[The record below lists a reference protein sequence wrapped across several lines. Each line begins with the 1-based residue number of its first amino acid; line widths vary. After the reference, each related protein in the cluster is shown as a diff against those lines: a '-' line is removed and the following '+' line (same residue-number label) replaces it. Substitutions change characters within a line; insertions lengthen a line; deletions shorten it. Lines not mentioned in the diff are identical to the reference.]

1 MGLYLGDKTVNK
13 IYLGDKTVNKIYL
26 GDTLV
31 WPTQGGGSHVYTG
44 EYLATDYSYSFEGD
58 PIDLEKNPIRNGRNI
73 TILAISLSSFT
84 LDENNNEVNT
94 RIPIY
99 NRCRILDEKKGK
111 VQFFQSANDDVIDWY
126 LDDLGVIWTWE
137 DNVYTAFSG
146 GKPVQY
152 QNVKSK
158 LENNEYNTDVDGKKT
173 TRKITLTV
181 QRTNIYI

>member
-44 EYLATDYSYSFEGD
+44 EYLATDFSVGGD
-58 PIDLEKNPIRNGRNI
+58 PMSLEKTLIKNGRS
-73 TILAISLSSFT
+73 ILIYSVGLSSYT
-84 LDENNNEVNT
+84 LDENNNKVET

-99 NRCRILDEKKGK
+99 NRCKILDEEKGK
-111 VQFFQSANDDVIDWY
+111 IQFYQDVNDDVIDWE
-126 LDDLGVIWTWE
+126 LDNLGVIWTWE
-137 DNVYTAFSG
+137 DNIYTAFSA
-146 GKPVQY
+146 GKPTYY
-152 QNVKSK
+152 QNVKLK
-158 LENNEYNTDVDGKKT
+158 LENKEYNTDEDGKKT

-181 QRTNIYI
+181 QRTNI

>member
-13 IYLGDKTVNKIYL
+13 IYLGAKTVNKIYL

-31 WPTQGGGSHVYTG
+31 WPTQGVGSHVYTG
-44 EYLATDYSYSFEGD
+44 EYLATDFSGGGD
-58 PIDLEKNPIRNGRNI
+58 PMSLRKTLIRNGRSI
-73 TILAISLSSFT
+73 SIEVVSLSSYT
-84 LDENNNEVNT
+84 LDENNYKVET

-99 NRCRILDEKKGK
+99 DCCKILDEEKGK
-111 VQFFQSANDDVIDWY
+111 IQFYQTVNDDVIDWE
-126 LDDLGVIWTWE
+126 LDNLGVIWTWE
-137 DNVYTAFSG
+137 DNIYTAFSTST

-158 LENNEYNTDVDGKKT
+158 LENNEYNTNKDGKKT

-181 QRTNIYI
+181 QRTNI

>member
-44 EYLATDYSYSFEGD
+44 EYLAYDHSYGGD
-58 PIDLEKNPIRNGRNI
+58 PMGLQKQLIWNDKNIVI
-73 TILAISLSSFT
+73 TAVSVSSYT
-84 LDENNNEVNT
+84 LDENNYKVET
-94 RIPIY
+94 IIPIY

-111 VQFFQSANDDVIDWY
+111 VQFNQSVNDDVIDWY

-137 DNVYTAFSG
+137 DNIYTSFSV
-146 GKPVQY
+146 GKPTGY
-152 QNVKSK
+152 QNVKLK
-158 LENNEYNTDVDGKKT
+158 LENNEYNTDEDGKKT

-181 QRTNIYI
+181 QRTNI

>member
-44 EYLATDYSYSFEGD
+44 EYLATDYSYGGD
-58 PIDLEKNPIRNGRNI
+58 PMGLKKQLIRNDRNMNI
-73 TILAISLSSFT
+73 AAVSVSSYT
-84 LDENNNEVNT
+84 LDENNYKVET
-94 RIPIY
+94 IIPIY

-111 VQFFQSANDDVIDWY
+111 VQFNQSVNDDVIDWY

-137 DNVYTAFSG
+137 DNIYTAFSG

-152 QNVKSK
+152 QNVKLK
-158 LENNEYNTDVDGKKT
+158 LENNEYNTDEDGKKT

-181 QRTNIYI
+181 QRTNI

>member
-31 WPTQGGGSHVYTG
+31 WSTQGGGSHVYTG
-44 EYLATDYSYSFEGD
+44 EYLATDYSYGGD
-58 PIDLEKNPIRNGRNI
+58 PMGLKKQLIRNDRNI
-73 TILAISLSSFT
+73 VITAVSVSSYT
-84 LDENNNEVNT
+84 LDENNYKVET

-99 NRCRILDEKKGK
+99 DRCRILDEKKGK
-111 VQFFQSANDDVIDWY
+111 VQFNQSVNDDVIDWY

-137 DNVYTAFSG
+137 DNIYTSFSG
-146 GKPVQY
+146 GKPTGY
-152 QNVKSK
+152 QNVKLK
-158 LENNEYNTDVDGKKT
+158 LENNEYNTDEDGKKT

-181 QRTNIYI
+181 QRTNI

>member
-44 EYLATDYSYSFEGD
+44 EYLATDYSVGGD
-58 PIDLEKNPIRNGRNI
+58 PMSLQKTLIRNNKKISI
-73 TILAISLSSFT
+73 TVVVVSSYT
-84 LDENNNEVNT
+84 LDENNYQVET
-94 RIPIY
+94 PIPIY
-99 NRCRILDEKKGK
+99 SQCKILDAEKGK
-111 VQFFQSANDDVIDWY
+111 IQFYQFINDDVIDWD
-126 LDDLGVIWTWE
+126 LNNLGVIWTWE
-137 DNVYTAFSG
+137 DNIYTAFSA

-152 QNVKSK
+152 QNVKLK
-158 LENNEYNTDVDGKKT
+158 LENKEYNTNEDGKKT

-181 QRTNIYI
+181 QRTNI

>member
-44 EYLATDYSYSFEGD
+44 EYLATDFSYSVGGD
-58 PIDLEKNPIRNGRNI
+58 LISLKKTLIRNDR
-73 TILAISLSSFT
+73 TISIYSVSVSSYT
-84 LDENNNEVNT
+84 LDENNNKVET
-94 RIPIY
+94 QIPIY
-99 NRCRILDEKKGK
+99 NRCKILDAEKGK
-111 VQFFQSANDDVIDWY
+111 IQFYQFINDDVIDWE
-126 LDDLGVIWTWE
+126 LDNLGVIWTWE
-137 DNVYTAFSG
+137 DNIYTAFSE

-152 QNVKSK
+152 QNVKLK

-181 QRTNIYI
+181 QRTNI